1 MLDLLRP
8 LPIATLNVDALLES
22 LIYAAAAVVF
32 VAVLLFIF
40 VKVMPFSVR
49 KEIEEDQN
57 TSLGIIMGS
66 LILGICYII
75 GRTFGG

>member
-1 MLDLLRP
+1 MIHPLRP

-57 TSLGIIMGS
+57 TSLGILMGS
-66 LILGICYII
+66 VLIGLAII
-75 GRTFGG
+75 MAAAMK

>member
-1 MLDLLRP
+1 MIHPLRP

>member
-1 MLDLLRP
+1 MNHLLP
-8 LPIATLNVDALLES
+8 HLPVAVLNVDALLES
-22 LIYAAAAVVF
+22 LVYAAAAVFFLTVVF
-32 VAVLLFIF
+32 TIF

-57 TSLGIIMGS
+57 TSLGIILGAI
-66 LILGICYII
+66 ILGICYII

>member
-1 MLDLLRP
+1 MFDSLRP
-8 LPIATLNVDALLES
+8 YPLAALNVDAFVES
-22 LIYAAAAVVF
+22 LVYAVAAVVF
-32 VAVLLFIF
+32 VAVLLFVF